1 MYIYMLSKSMLLIMR
16 SEDISLYVH
25 TCLYLTG
32 NYLKF
37 LIVILNNI
45 NEYLFLIFSV
55 LHETFF
61 YCTLNN

>member
-55 LHETFF
+55 LHKKLSFIV
-61 YCTLNN
+61 L